1 MKRPGWVRKWT
12 TMVDHPA
19 GAGAAPA
26 SDARDQSLDAV
37 IKALADI
44 AETKVVW
51 EKGLIHRGG
60 PHRRLKGEQ
69 YPISIGEDECRAFG
83 RLVRGLRPERCFII
97 GNAFGLSSA
106 YIAHV
111 MQQCGGKSVI
121 TLDDQSEGNGQRCA
135 AVAQELANRTG
146 VAGLLV
152 NKKGRSPENTIE
164 AAGDQKYEVIFID
177 GLHRHPQVTHDFD
190 GVQAL
195 ANEST
200 VFVWH
205 DGWIPGI
212 PESVA
217 AAKLQGVHCLW
228 LPTSCE
234 IIVGTRSAAMFERLR
249 ELFPEG
255 EVDHRHP
262 NYLVGY
268 LRYLQTY
275 WSIRFERMG
284 E

>member
-1 MKRPGWVRKWT
+1 MAQEMASSESLAAKRQ
-12 TMVDHPA
+12 
-19 GAGAAPA
+19 APSA
-26 SDARDQSLDAV
+26 STDDSLDAV
-37 IKALADI
+37 IRTLDSI
-44 AETKVVW
+44 AETRFVW
-51 EKGLIHRGG
+51 KDGLFHPGG

-83 RLVRGLRPERCFII
+83 RLVRAMRPEDCFII

-111 MQQCGGKSVI
+111 MKGHGGKSCI

-135 AVAQELANRTG
+135 KVAQELASKM
-146 VAGLLV
+146 GLDGFLF
-152 NKKGRSPENTIE
+152 NKKGRSPENTLE
-164 AAGDQKYEVIFID
+164 AAAGKKYDLIFID
-177 GLHRHPQVTHDFD
+177 GLHRHPQVTYDFD
-190 GVQAL
+190 GVQPIAKPT
-195 ANEST
+195 S

-217 AAKLQGVHCLW
+217 AAKRQGVHCLW

-234 IIVGTRSAAMFERLR
+234 IIVGSRDAGVFEKLQAA
-249 ELFPEG
+249 FPEG
-255 EVDHRHP
+255 EIEHSP
-262 NYLVGY
+262 PSYFIGY
-268 LRYLQTY
+268 LKYLQTY
-275 WSIRFERMG
+275 WGIRFQRAG

>member
-1 MKRPGWVRKWT
+1 
-12 TMVDHPA
+12 MVDHPA
-19 GAGAAPA
+19 GVAVAEPPASNAAP
-26 SDARDQSLDAV
+26 RDESLELVLETLDA
-37 IKALADI
+37 I
-44 AETKVVW
+44 AETRVVW
-51 EKGLIHRGG
+51 KNGLFHPGG

-83 RLVRGLRPERCFII
+83 RLVRALQPEHAFII

-111 MQQCGGKSVI
+111 MQRAGGKTLI

-135 AVAQELANRTG
+135 RIAQELADKSG
-146 VAGLLV
+146 VSDLLT
-152 NKKGRSPENTIE
+152 NKKGRSPENTVE
-164 AAGDQKYEVIFID
+164 AAGSRKYDLIFID
-177 GLHRHPQVTHDFD
+177 GLHRHPQVTYDFD
-190 GVQAL
+190 GVQPL
-195 ANEST
+195 AKEQS

-217 AAKLQGVHCLW
+217 AAKKQGVHCIW

-234 IIVGTRSAAMFERLR
+234 IVLGTRSAERFAQLR
-249 ELFPEG
+249 EIFPEG
-255 EVDHRHP
+255 KVDHKPP
-262 NYLVGY
+262 NYVIGY
-268 LRYLQTY
+268 LKYLQTY
-275 WSIRFERMG
+275 WSIRFERMS